1 MNAVPEPP
9 TKLVRFLCVL
19 IGLGV
24 AMPTCYRLLGKPGL
38 VIALPLG
45 AWLGWWLGSWVRRT
59 FLEL

>member
-1 MNAVPEPP
+1 MSAPPAPP

-24 AMPTCYRLLGKPGL
+24 SMPTFYRLLGKPGL

-45 AWLGWWLGSWVRRT
+45 AWLGWRLGSWVRRT